1 VIKKITKWA
10 KQLDELGGELLRLIP
25 TLEVILF
32 RLLMLYFT
40 LHHFF
45 NR

>member
-1 VIKKITKWA
+1 LIKKFAKWA
-10 KQLDELGGELLRLIP
+10 KQLDELGAELLRLIP
-25 TLEVILF
+25 TVEVILV

-40 LHHFF
+40 LHHFL